1 MKWRKSHGFLSAMV
15 EQSHPASAVPSKI
28 GNLSNM
34 TVWNISTFLIYFSR
48 AITLLKGLSA
58 PRNYKKS
65 LLLQKLYFPSLPWKF
80 HLENVTSLLLCP
92 CSGGSVLSHQHGCSV
107 FSPSVYPL
115 GPKSSS
121 AQKTAPC
128 PITQS
133 FLLTL
138 GSCSSLSHLSSPH
151 LHADVWQDNAPSYS
165 GSSLALCHSWTCPLL
180 SPCYF
185 LLPWTRARTAS
196 LLAAPG
202 QRTAATE
209 VKGPK
214 ANQAWWLTFWSEK
227 FQLKQLTD
235 KGRWKC
241 SLSWGVLGIFLLRLI
256 ESSSF
261 HM

>member
-28 GNLSNM
+28 GSLSNM

-92 CSGGSVLSHQHGCSV
+92 CSGGSVLSHQRGCSV

-121 AQKTAPC
+121 AQETAPC
-128 PITQS
+128 PLNPFFWLWALVPACPTYP
-133 FLLTL
+133 LLTFML
-138 GSCSSLSHLSSPH
+138 MSGRIM
-151 LHADVWQDNAPSYS
+151 LHPT
-165 GSSLALCHSWTCPLL
+165 LAHHWLYVTPELVPCCHP
-180 SPCYF
+180 
-185 LLPWTRARTAS
+185 
-196 LLAAPG
+196 
-202 QRTAATE
+202 
-209 VKGPK
+209 V
-214 ANQAWWLTFWSEK
+214 
-227 FQLKQLTD
+227 
-235 KGRWKC
+235 
-241 SLSWGVLGIFLLRLI
+241 I
-256 ESSSF
+256 SSF
-261 HM
+261 HGPEQGLPPCLQLQGKEQQLLKWRVPKQTKPDGWPFGLRNFNWNN

>member
-121 AQKTAPC
+121 AQETPPC

-151 LHADVWQDNAPSYS
+151 LHADVWQDNAHPP
-165 GSSLALCHSWTCPLL
+165 LAHHWLYVTPELVPCCHP
-180 SPCYF
+180 
-185 LLPWTRARTAS
+185 
-196 LLAAPG
+196 
-202 QRTAATE
+202 
-209 VKGPK
+209 V
-214 ANQAWWLTFWSEK
+214 
-227 FQLKQLTD
+227 
-235 KGRWKC
+235 
-241 SLSWGVLGIFLLRLI
+241 I
-256 ESSSF
+256 SSSHGPEQGLPPCLQLQGKEQQLLKWRVPKQTKPDGWPF
-261 HM
+261 GLRNFNWNN